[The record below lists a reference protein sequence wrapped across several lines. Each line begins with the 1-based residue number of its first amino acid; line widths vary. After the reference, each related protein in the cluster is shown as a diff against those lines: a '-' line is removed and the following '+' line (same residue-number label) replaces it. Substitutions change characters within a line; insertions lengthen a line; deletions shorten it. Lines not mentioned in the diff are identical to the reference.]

1 MVIKQRK
8 TENQSHPLVPEADPA
23 DLRTA
28 DSYFP
33 LDIAY
38 QASCGSNLLFRL
50 EIQEYEHNPHT
61 LQHKPSTFV
70 GGPSTTIRPEDSEMK
85 SLFSHI
91 LANDERNAFL
101 FTIDMTTAS
110 SFKLYLKKAIK
121 DLIFA
126 HEEVMESRSSNSKKS
141 QFHVNPEVS
150 LSNRNQQMVPFM
162 VVGMKKD
169 R

>member
-1 MVIKQRK
+1 
-8 TENQSHPLVPEADPA
+8 
-23 DLRTA
+23 
-28 DSYFP
+28 
-33 LDIAY
+33 
-38 QASCGSNLLFRL
+38 
-50 EIQEYEHNPHT
+50 
-61 LQHKPSTFV
+61 
-70 GGPSTTIRPEDSEMK
+70 MK

-101 FTIDMTTAS
+101 FTFDMTTAS